1 MFVGRTGLCHDDDD
15 PIECRGGRKLFYTA
29 YGDPICDCP
38 PGQFPYP
45 NPQDNC
51 LALFTQGNCRDGL
64 AISFSFYGKFI
75 CLVNGQQ
82 RKTVSR
88 KQDVVIGDELRLM
101 PANNGLY
108 YPLGSSGP
116 CRPSFLFDYDVFQL
130 KTTCTILSLPEEDDE
145 DHFDENYNQIY
156 PENNFFRVIGG
167 KEHWQ
172 SSQRQGFP
180 FASYKTP
187 IEPIGYGL
195 ISKLTGV
202 SRVHDQLLN
211 PCRPGSRNG
220 NNFKC
225 ANSFL

>member
-1 MFVGRTGLCHDDDD
+1 MSFSLHGSFV
-15 PIECRGGRKLFYTA
+15 
-29 YGDPICDCP
+29 
-38 PGQFPYP
+38 
-45 NPQDNC
+45 C
-51 LALFTQGNCRDGL
+51 LA
-64 AISFSFYGKFI
+64 
-75 CLVNGQQ
+75 NGQKQ
-82 RKTVSR
+82 QTSG
-88 KQDVVIGDELRLM
+88 KQDVVIGDRSRLL

-108 YPLGSSGP
+108 HPLGSSGP

-130 KTTCTILSLPEEDDE
+130 KTTCTILSLLEEDD
-145 DHFDENYNQIY
+145 DDLFDENYNQLY
-156 PENNFFRVIGG
+156 PENNFYRN
-167 KEHWQ
+167 EHWQ
-172 SSQRQGFP
+172 SSYRQGFP

-195 ISKLTGV
+195 ISKPTGV